1 MVVEKKGSGD
11 SIGAQ
16 MIVARWVAIHSAL
29 EDKRA
34 DVRFGSLADNHP
46 ANAARASPTFWRIS
60 LSDHSAVRSAF
71 LTVGDGLQACAVTNS
86 NPLPTAFD
94 DAGRFPCAHDA
105 ADRMQRGCSHLS
117 DVLSAQWKINQCT
130 DR

>member
-34 DVRFGSLADNHP
+34 DVRFGSLADKQPCKCGAGITDFLAHFIVGSFGG
-46 ANAARASPTFWRIS
+46 AIS
-60 LSDHSAVRSAF
+60 FLDRRRWSAGVR
-71 LTVGDGLQACAVTNS
+71 G
-86 NPLPTAFD
+86 
-94 DAGRFPCAHDA
+94 HE
-105 ADRMQRGCSHLS
+105 
-117 DVLSAQWKINQCT
+117 
-130 DR
+130 